1 MVGEVT
7 YVMAFCKI
15 NTKLFS
21 EVLKTNT
28 CVSVIKAWKVTW
40 ERSAVILVWLRTV
53 TEKWRGRGYKLYCYV
68 TIIG

>member
-15 NTKLFS
+15 DTKLFS
-21 EVLKTNT
+21 EVLKINT

-40 ERSAVILVWLRTV
+40 ERSAVM
-53 TEKWRGRGYKLYCYV
+53 
-68 TIIG
+68 